1 MRVTTQYDENF
12 RIDAVALVRKGGRSI
27 NVIARDLGVN
37 HWTLRG
43 WCRREAMAKR
53 KKAARAAPTPEP
65 SGKEDARQK
74 LKRLERE
81 NEKLRKENESLR
93 TDREILKK
101 AAAFFAK
108 ESE

>member
-1 MRVTTQYDENF
+1 MRVTTQCDEDF
-12 RIDAVALVRKGGRSI
+12 RIDAVELVRKGSRSLRA
-27 NVIARDLGVN
+27 VARDLGVN

-43 WCRREAMAKR
+43 WCKKDAMAKR
-53 KKAARAAPTPEP
+53 RKAARTAPAPEP
-65 SGKEDARQK
+65 SGAESKEQK

-81 NEKLRKENESLR
+81 NEKLRKENDTLR
-93 TDREILKK
+93 MDREILKK

>member
-1 MRVTTQYDENF
+1 MRVTKQYDEDF
-12 RIDAVALVRKGGRSI
+12 KADALNLVQQGGRTISQ
-27 NVIARDLGVN
+27 VARDLGVS

-43 WCRREAMAKR
+43 WCKSSQMAKR
-53 KKAARAAPTPEP
+53 QKKGLPAALKPAAGE
-65 SGKEDARQK
+65 SAEQK

-81 NEKLRKENESLR
+81 NERLKKENDTLR

>member
-1 MRVTTQYDENF
+1 MCVTTQYDENF
-12 RIDAVALVRKGGRSI
+12 RIDAVELVRKGSRSI
-27 NVIARDLGVN
+27 KAVARDLGVN

-43 WCRREAMAKR
+43 WCKKDAMAKR
-53 KKAARAAPTPEP
+53 RKAVRTAPAPEP
-65 SGKEDARQK
+65 SGVESEEQK

-81 NEKLRKENESLR
+81 NEKLRKENDTLR
-93 TDREILKK
+93 MDREILKK

>member
-12 RIDAVALVRKGGRSI
+12 RIDAVELVRKESRTI
-27 NVIARDLGVN
+27 NAVARDLGVN

-43 WCRREAMAKR
+43 WCKRDAMAKR
-53 KKAARAAPTPEP
+53 KKAARAAPAPEP
-65 SGKEDARQK
+65 SGREDAAQK
-74 LKRLERE
+74 LRRLERE
-81 NEKLRKENESLR
+81 NEKLRRENESLR